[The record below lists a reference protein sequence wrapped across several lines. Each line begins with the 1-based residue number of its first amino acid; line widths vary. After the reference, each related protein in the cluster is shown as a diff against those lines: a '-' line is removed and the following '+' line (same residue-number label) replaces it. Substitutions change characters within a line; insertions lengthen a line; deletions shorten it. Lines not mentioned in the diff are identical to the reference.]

1 MILVTGGSG
10 LVGSHLL
17 LELALQGKKV
27 RALKRETSDLS
38 QAKEVFHLYSN
49 EGAALF
55 KTIEWVVCDLL
66 DLPTLDHA
74 FKNVS
79 MVYHCAAKIS
89 FDPKEDL
96 ALTKNNIVGTANIVN
111 LCISHAVEKLVHV
124 SSIAALGENNHMIT
138 EATHWNPEKENS
150 MYAITKYGAEL
161 EVWRGTQEGLNAVIV
176 NPGVILGDVFF
187 STGSGKIFSKI
198 KKGFGFY
205 TSGKIGFVGVKDLVT
220 CMMALMN
227 STISNEQFILVSE
240 NWSYQK
246 LFRTIANELNPSMKL
261 KKATE
266 TQLKFAF
273 FLDLIKH
280 YLFRSRRKLFNTT
293 IKTANK
299 PLSYDASKI
308 KDAIGF
314 DFTPLEETVKAIARS
329 NYLH

>member
-1 MILVTGGSG
+1 

-27 RALKRETSDLS
+27 KALKRDTTDLS

-49 EGAALF
+49 KGDSLF
-55 KTIEWVVCDLL
+55 NTIEWVVCDLL
-66 DLPTLDHA
+66 DLPALDHA

-111 LCISHAVEKLVHV
+111 LCISYVVEKLVHV

-161 EVWRGTQEGLNAVIV
+161 EVWRGTQEGLNAIIV

-198 KKGFGFY
+198 KKGFDFY
-205 TSGKIGFVGVKDLVT
+205 TGGKIGFVGVKDVVT
-220 CMMALMN
+220 CMITLMN

-246 LFRTIANELNPSMKL
+246 LFSTIAKELNPSMKL
-261 KKATE
+261 KKTTK
-266 TQLKFAF
+266 TQLKFAL

-280 YLFRSRRKLFNTT
+280 YVFRSKRSLFNTT
-293 IKTANK
+293 VKTANK
-299 PLSYDASKI
+299 SLSYDASKI
-308 KDAIGF
+308 KKSYWF
-314 DFTPLEETVKAIARS
+314 
-329 NYLH
+329 